1 MYLYYTDIKHIKN
14 FKNLGTPPAISSGVK
29 TIIKLALA
37 ALIVLGISVPNA
49 RSDDG
54 TASSK
59 TQPANSDSQSQSANS
74 DTKSQSAN
82 SDSKSQSANSDTQNQ
97 SANSD
102 SKSQSANSDTKSQ
115 EGESTSKVAAV
126 DAPKVSPVQSAARP
140 FNLDIAG
147 PVYLAGS
154 DTRSAAFQANE
165 LPTMINT
172 VNQNLSEFK
181 PLDNIASKALDPSK
195 LVLSTD
201 AQVRVYFVAEGAGYH
216 NTLGINL
223 SGTGIAT
230 GNPKLIF
237 PDASS
242 QQSSYKFGSDQG
254 GSVRSSGAPLM
265 SGDFVDFGTMKAGQ
279 KLDFF
284 LVADGANGANKL
296 HVWTASPKVNSDGI
310 QHMASFGVKDSS
322 YLLLS
327 FEDMAGGGDRD
338 YNDIVFAVQ
347 VGAKNVAAL
356 ANPEPRSALTFLL
369 LGATVYVVRRRMGG
383 GPGAVPA

>member
-1 MYLYYTDIKHIKN
+1 M
-14 FKNLGTPPAISSGVK
+14 K
-29 TIIKLALA
+29 TIIKLAFAAILA
-37 ALIVLGISVPNA
+37 FIISSPTA

-54 TASSK
+54 SESSK
-59 TQPANSDSQSQSANS
+59 SQSENSDSQKQSE
-74 DTKSQSAN
+74 N
-82 SDSKSQSANSDTQNQ
+82 SDSKSQS
-97 SANSD
+97 D
-102 SKSQSANSDTKSQ
+102 SSKSQ
-115 EGESTSKVAAV
+115 EGESATKVAV
-126 DAPKVSPVQSAARP
+126 DAPKVSPVQAAARP

-154 DTRSAAFQANE
+154 DTRSAAFQAGE

-172 VNQNLSEFK
+172 VNQNLGEYK
-181 PLDNIASKALDPSK
+181 PLNNIASKALDPSK

-216 NTLGINL
+216 NTLGINM

-254 GSVRSSGAPLM
+254 GSVRTAGAPLM

-347 VGAKNVAAL
+347 IGAKNVAAL

>member
-1 MYLYYTDIKHIKN
+1 M
-14 FKNLGTPPAISSGVK
+14 K
-29 TIIKLALA
+29 TTIKLAITAILA
-37 ALIVLGISVPNA
+37 LSISTPHA

-54 TASSK
+54 TDSSK
-59 TQPANSDSQSQSANS
+59 TQSENSV
-74 DTKSQSAN
+74 TV
-82 SDSKSQSANSDTQNQ
+82 SKSESSD
-97 SANSD
+97 A
-102 SKSQSANSDTKSQ
+102 KSQ
-115 EGESTSKVAAV
+115 EGESASKVAV
-126 DAPKVSPVQSAARP
+126 DNTPNISPVQSAARP

-154 DTRSAAFQANE
+154 DARSAAFQANE
-165 LPTMINT
+165 LPAMINT
-172 VNQNLSEFK
+172 VNQNLGEFK

-201 AQVRVYFVAEGAGYH
+201 AQVRVYFVGEGAGFH

-223 SGTGIAT
+223 EGTGIRS
-230 GNPKLIF
+230 GDPKLIF

-242 QQSSYKFGSDQG
+242 QQSSYKFGEDQG
-254 GSVRSSGAPLM
+254 GSVRTSNAPLM

-284 LVADGANGANKL
+284 LIADGANGANKL
-296 HVWTASPKVNSDGI
+296 HVWTASPSVNSDGI

-327 FEDMAGGGDRD
+327 FEDLSGGGDRD
-338 YNDIVFAVQ
+338 FNDIVFAVQ
-347 VGAKNVAAL
+347 IGAANVAAL
-356 ANPEPRSALTFLL
+356 ANPEPRSVLTFLL

-383 GPGAVPA
+383 SPVAVPA

>member
-1 MYLYYTDIKHIKN
+1 M
-14 FKNLGTPPAISSGVK
+14 K
-29 TIIKLALA
+29 TTIKLAITAILA
-37 ALIVLGISVPNA
+37 LSISTPHA

-54 TASSK
+54 TDSSK
-59 TQPANSDSQSQSANS
+59 TQSENSV
-74 DTKSQSAN
+74 TV
-82 SDSKSQSANSDTQNQ
+82 SKSESSDV
-97 SANSD
+97 
-102 SKSQSANSDTKSQ
+102 KSQ
-115 EGESTSKVAAV
+115 EGESASKVAV
-126 DAPKVSPVQSAARP
+126 DNTPNISPVQSAARP

-154 DTRSAAFQANE
+154 DARSAAFQANE
-165 LPTMINT
+165 LPAMINT
-172 VNQNLSEFK
+172 VNQNMGEFK

-201 AQVRVYFVAEGAGYH
+201 AQVRVYFVGEGAGFH

-223 SGTGIAT
+223 EGTGIRS
-230 GNPKLIF
+230 GDPKLIF

-242 QQSSYKFGSDQG
+242 QQSSYKFGEDQG
-254 GSVRSSGAPLM
+254 GSVRTSNAPLM

-284 LVADGANGANKL
+284 LIADGANGANKL
-296 HVWTASPKVNSDGI
+296 HVWTASPSVNSDGI

-327 FEDMAGGGDRD
+327 FEDLSGGGDRD
-338 YNDIVFAVQ
+338 FNDIVFAVQ
-347 VGAKNVAAL
+347 IGAANVAAL
-356 ANPEPRSALTFLL
+356 ANPEPRSVLTFLL

-383 GPGAVPA
+383 SPVAVPA

>member
-1 MYLYYTDIKHIKN
+1 M
-14 FKNLGTPPAISSGVK
+14 K

-37 ALIVLGISVPNA
+37 AILALAISTTTA

-54 TASSK
+54 TDSSK
-59 TQPANSDSQSQSANS
+59 NQSANS
-74 DTKSQSAN
+74 DSKSQSEDSKSQSAN
-82 SDSKSQSANSDTQNQ
+82 SDSKSQESESA
-97 SANSD
+97 
-102 SKSQSANSDTKSQ
+102 
-115 EGESTSKVAAV
+115 SKVAVV

-172 VNQNLSEFK
+172 VNQNLGEFK

-254 GSVRSSGAPLM
+254 GSVRTAGAPLM

-347 VGAKNVAAL
+347 IGAKNVAAL

>member
-1 MYLYYTDIKHIKN
+1 MKVTIKLSITA
-14 FKNLGTPPAISSGVK
+14 L
-29 TIIKLALA
+29 LALA
-37 ALIVLGISVPNA
+37 ISATNA

-54 TASSK
+54 TDSSK
-59 TQPANSDSQSQSANS
+59 TQPANSDS
-74 DTKSQSAN
+74 KSQPAN
-82 SDSKSQSANSDTQNQ
+82 SDSQNQ

-102 SKSQSANSDTKSQ
+102 SKSQSANSDSKSQ
-115 EGESTSKVAAV
+115 EGESASKVV
-126 DAPKVSPVQSAARP
+126 IDTPKVSPVQSAARP

-147 PVYLAGS
+147 PVYQAGS
-154 DTRSAAFQANE
+154 DTRSAAFQATE
-165 LPTMINT
+165 LPAMINT
-172 VNQNLSEFK
+172 VNQNLSEYK
-181 PLDNIASKALDPSK
+181 PLTEIASRALDPSK

-201 AQVRVYFVAEGAGYH
+201 SQVRVYFVAEGAGYH
-216 NTLGINL
+216 NTLGINM

-230 GNPKLIF
+230 GSPKLIF

-242 QQSSYKFGSDQG
+242 QQSYYSFGSDQG
-254 GSVRSSGAPLM
+254 GAVRTASEPLK

-338 YNDIVFAVQ
+338 YNDIIFAVQ
-347 VGAKNVAAL
+347 IGAKNVAAL

-383 GPGAVPA
+383 GLAAVPA

>member
-1 MYLYYTDIKHIKN
+1 M
-14 FKNLGTPPAISSGVK
+14 K
-29 TIIKLALA
+29 TIIKLGFAAILA
-37 ALIVLGISVPNA
+37 FIISSPTA

-54 TASSK
+54 SESSK
-59 TQPANSDSQSQSANS
+59 SQSENSDSQ
-74 DTKSQSAN
+74 KQSAN
-82 SDSKSQSANSDTQNQ
+82 SDSKSQS
-97 SANSD
+97 D
-102 SKSQSANSDTKSQ
+102 SSKSQ
-115 EGESTSKVAAV
+115 EGESATKVAV
-126 DAPKVSPVQSAARP
+126 DAPKVSPVQAAARP

-165 LPTMINT
+165 LPKMVDT

-216 NTLGINL
+216 NTLGINM

-254 GSVRSSGAPLM
+254 GSVRTAGAPLM
-265 SGDFVDFGTMKAGQ
+265 SGDFVDFGTIKAGQ

-347 VGAKNVAAL
+347 IGAKNVAAL

-383 GPGAVPA
+383 GLAAVPA

>member
-1 MYLYYTDIKHIKN
+1 M
-14 FKNLGTPPAISSGVK
+14 K
-29 TIIKLALA
+29 TSTKLAITAILA
-37 ALIVLGISVPNA
+37 LSISTPIA

-54 TASSK
+54 SESSK
-59 TQPANSDSQSQSANS
+59 TQSENSDSQKQSENS
-74 DTKSQSAN
+74 DAKSQASN
-82 SDSKSQSANSDTQNQ
+82 PDS
-97 SANSD
+97 
-102 SKSQSANSDTKSQ
+102 KSQ
-115 EGESTSKVAAV
+115 EGESGSKVV
-126 DAPKVSPVQSAARP
+126 IDAPKVSPVQSVARP

-154 DTRSAAFQANE
+154 DSRSAAFQANE
-165 LPTMINT
+165 LPAMMNT

-181 PLDNIASKALDPSK
+181 PLTDISSKALDPSK

-216 NTLGINL
+216 NTLGINM

-242 QQSSYKFGSDQG
+242 QQSSYKFGEDQG
-254 GSVRSSGAPLM
+254 GSSRTSSAPLM

-338 YNDIVFAVQ
+338 YNDIIFAVQ
-347 VGAKNVAAL
+347 IGAKNVAAL
-356 ANPEPRSALTFLL
+356 ANPEPRSVLTFLL
-369 LGATVYVVRRRMGG
+369 LGATVYVVRRRMGS
-383 GPGAVPA
+383 PGTVPA

>member
-1 MYLYYTDIKHIKN
+1 MK
-14 FKNLGTPPAISSGVK
+14 IS
-29 TIIKLALA
+29 TKLAITAILA
-37 ALIVLGISVPNA
+37 LSISTPIA
-49 RSDDG
+49 RSEDG
-54 TASSK
+54 SESSK
-59 TQPANSDSQSQSANS
+59 TQSENSDSQKQSE
-74 DTKSQSAN
+74 N
-82 SDSKSQSANSDTQNQ
+82 SDSKIQSENS
-97 SANSD
+97 
-102 SKSQSANSDTKSQ
+102 KSQ
-115 EGESTSKVAAV
+115 EGESASKAAA
-126 DAPKVSPVQSAARP
+126 DAPKISTVQSAARP

-154 DTRSAAFQANE
+154 DSRSAAFQANE
-165 LPTMINT
+165 LPAMMNT

-181 PLDNIASKALDPSK
+181 PLTDISSKALDPSK

-216 NTLGINL
+216 NTLGINM

-242 QQSSYKFGSDQG
+242 QQSSYKFGGDQG
-254 GSVRSSGAPLM
+254 GSTRTSSAPLM

-284 LVADGANGANKL
+284 LIADGANGANKL

-327 FEDMAGGGDRD
+327 FEDLAGGGDRD
-338 YNDIVFAVQ
+338 FNDIVFAVQ

-356 ANPEPRSALTFLL
+356 ANPEPRSVLTFLL
-369 LGATVYVVRRRMGG
+369 LGATVYVVRRRMGSLG
-383 GPGAVPA
+383 TVPA

>member
-1 MYLYYTDIKHIKN
+1 M
-14 FKNLGTPPAISSGVK
+14 K
-29 TIIKLALA
+29 TTIKLALA
-37 ALIVLGISVPNA
+37 AILALIISTPTA

-54 TASSK
+54 TDSSK
-59 TQPANSDSQSQSANS
+59 TQSENSESQSKSAASESQSQPASS
-74 DTKSQSAN
+74 DTKSQTEN
-82 SDSKSQSANSDTQNQ
+82 SNTR
-97 SANSD
+97 
-102 SKSQSANSDTKSQ
+102 SQ
-115 EGESTSKVAAV
+115 EGESASKVVV
-126 DAPKVSPVQSAARP
+126 DTPKVSPVQSAGRP

-147 PVYLAGS
+147 PVYVAVS
-154 DTRSAAFQANE
+154 DTRSASFQANE
-165 LPTMINT
+165 LPAMINT

-181 PLDNIASKALDPSK
+181 PLTDISSKALDPSK

-223 SGTGIAT
+223 TGTGIAT

-242 QQSSYKFGSDQG
+242 QQSYYNFGSDQG
-254 GSVRSSGAPLM
+254 GSVRAASAPLM

-284 LVADGANGANKL
+284 LIADGANGANKL
-296 HVWTASPKVNSDGI
+296 HVWTASPSVNSDGI

-327 FEDMAGGGDRD
+327 FEDLAGGGDRD
-338 YNDIVFAVQ
+338 FNDIIFAVQ
-347 VGAKNVAAL
+347 IGAKNVAAL

-369 LGATVYVVRRRMGG
+369 LGATVYVVRRRMGSS
-383 GPGAVPA
+383 PGAALA